1 MPLFQNSSITIV
13 LHYGIEVNRQII
25 QNCGEKFVEYA
36 Y

>member
-1 MPLFQNSSITIV
+1 MPLFQNSITIV

-25 QNCGEKFVEYA
+25 QKCIEKFVKYA